1 MSEQK
6 QPSICWSAAFN
17 EPDIP
22 PTQILKSNLSQIT
35 HWVWVDNTK
44 PTANVP
50 SEQPC
55 ICWSA
60 AFNEPDI
67 APTEAL
73 QSVWNHITHW
83 F

>member
-1 MSEQK
+1 MSE

-17 EPDIP
+17 EPDVP
-22 PTQILKSNLSQIT
+22 LKQILKSNLSQIT
-35 HWVWVDNTK
+35 HWDWNNNTK
-44 PTANVP
+44 PSAYVK
-50 SEQPC
+50 SEQPS
-55 ICWSA
+55 IFWSA

-73 QSVWNHITHW
+73 QSVWNQITHW